1 MPNETHVQLASRLL
15 TNWDQ
20 YCNLRN
26 VNDFNSLKELIVSD
40 KLNETLD
47 NETAVH
53 INIKQEQNWFKPI
66 HLGKE
71 CDMFYA
77 CKGKSF
83 SEFTHRACHNQN
95 DSRKDFKYIPPNTR
109 REIPKDEFGKITL
122 SSAFG
127 ENVEAKLIK
136 TAIALDNNSLNH
148 PMDCLVAITDK
159 LNADALIPSALYES
173 LCSIN
178 DKSNKKE
185 NEIFAESA
193 DSSITFSN
201 DENEAECGKDIFYVE
216 SDSNNIN
223 FNSDYTKMKD
233 EQNNCDSL
241 EKVHAELKL
250 NKGNFLLIDG
260 LIYHRDKILNEPVMQ
275 LVLPRCRIDKVMKL
289 AHESVFGGH
298 MGVKKTKE
306 RIKYNFFWPNM
317 SGKIAE
323 FVQTCKGCQLR
334 KPEKIGDRAPITPIV
349 RPELPFEIVNIDVI
363 GPIQPPSGR
372 GHKYVLCMMDQ
383 HTRWPEAVPLRSL
396 TAKNACDSLLQI
408 FSRTGIPS
416 IIASDQGTNFK
427 SALTQEFT
435 KRIGSSPRFSCPGY
449 PSSNGLV
456 ERWNKVLKDMIHHV
470 IREDPRSWDRQLPF
484 LLFAYREVPNTTT
497 GVSPFRLLYGRE
509 ARGPLAILKSSWAG
523 EIHLPT
529 NISQS
534 AADYLQETKI
544 NMEKAAESASLTAAQ
559 KQKAYGD
566 YFNKRSSVKNFSV
579 GEQVVLLIPD
589 SKNKIYARWTGPGEI
604 IQHHPPH
611 SCKVKLSDG
620 TVRHVHVNKI
630 RKYHPRALAVGIIFE
645 GNHEFGEIHPTPNLS
660 RSTSERVLHEINLN
674 HLKESEREQVLA
686 IVLKHQTL
694 FTSDVKIAKSLKIK
708 VDEQIEELLRLDL
721 IEESDAE
728 IAYPIVC
735 VNKKDGTLRLCI
747 DFRALNS
754 ESVSDDFPMEDAVE
768 LLHSI
773 GRANIITTLDLL
785 KGYWAIPMA
794 EDSKNLTS
802 FKTHRQQYRFKVMSF
817 GLKNASATFQREM
830 NKALSCYREFSRAYI
845 DGIAIFSK
853 NWEEH
858 FLHLDTILTKL
869 SELNFTV
876 NLKKCAFG
884 KAQIKYLGH
893 SIGSGKHEPDPEK
906 TAVIN
911 NLSVP
916 KTKKELRS
924 VLGLCNYYL
933 EAPSLYS
940 PVPDKPYTIHSDAS
954 QIGIAA
960 CLSQKCGDKCYQ
972 IAYASQ
978 KLSKT
983 QQSWSTIEREAF
995 AIVWSLK
1002 RS

>member
-1 MPNETHVQLASRLL
+1 
-15 TNWDQ
+15 
-20 YCNLRN
+20 
-26 VNDFNSLKELIVSD
+26 
-40 KLNETLD
+40 
-47 NETAVH
+47 
-53 INIKQEQNWFKPI
+53 
-66 HLGKE
+66 
-71 CDMFYA
+71 
-77 CKGKSF
+77 
-83 SEFTHRACHNQN
+83 
-95 DSRKDFKYIPPNTR
+95 
-109 REIPKDEFGKITL
+109 
-122 SSAFG
+122 
-127 ENVEAKLIK
+127 
-136 TAIALDNNSLNH
+136 
-148 PMDCLVAITDK
+148 
-159 LNADALIPSALYES
+159 
-173 LCSIN
+173 
-178 DKSNKKE
+178 
-185 NEIFAESA
+185 
-193 DSSITFSN
+193 
-201 DENEAECGKDIFYVE
+201 
-216 SDSNNIN
+216 
-223 FNSDYTKMKD
+223 
-233 EQNNCDSL
+233 
-241 EKVHAELKL
+241 
-250 NKGNFLLIDG
+250 
-260 LIYHRDKILNEPVMQ
+260 
-275 LVLPRCRIDKVMKL
+275 
-289 AHESVFGGH
+289 
-298 MGVKKTKE
+298 
-306 RIKYNFFWPNM
+306 
-317 SGKIAE
+317 
-323 FVQTCKGCQLR
+323 
-334 KPEKIGDRAPITPIV
+334 
-349 RPELPFEIVNIDVI
+349 
-363 GPIQPPSGR
+363 
-372 GHKYVLCMMDQ
+372 
-383 HTRWPEAVPLRSL
+383 
-396 TAKNACDSLLQI
+396 
-408 FSRTGIPS
+408 
-416 IIASDQGTNFK
+416 
-427 SALTQEFT
+427 
-435 KRIGSSPRFSCPGY
+435 
-449 PSSNGLV
+449 
-456 ERWNKVLKDMIHHV
+456 MIHHV

-534 AADYLQETKI
+534 AADYLQEMKI

-559 KQKAYGD
+559 KQKGYGD
-566 YFNKRSSVKNFSV
+566 YFNKRSSVKNFSI

-589 SKNKIYARWTGPGEI
+589 SSNKIYARWTGPGEI

-611 SCKVKLSDG
+611 SYKVKLPDG

-630 RKYHPRALAVGIIFE
+630 RKYHPRALAVGVIFE
-645 GNHEFGEIHPTPNLS
+645 GDHEFGEIHPTPNLS

-686 IVLKHQTL
+686 IVLKHRTL
-694 FTSDVKIAKSLKIK
+694 FTSDVKIAKVGTHRIRLKPNIERKKPFVYRIPESLKIK
-708 VDEQIEELLRLDL
+708 VDEQIEELVRLDL

-735 VNKKDGTLRLCI
+735 VNKKDGTLRLCV

-768 LLHSI
+768 LIHSI

-802 FKTHRQQYRFKVMSF
+802 FQDS
-817 GLKNASATFQREM
+817 SATVPFQ
-830 NKALSCYREFSRAYI
+830 
-845 DGIAIFSK
+845 
-853 NWEEH
+853 
-858 FLHLDTILTKL
+858 
-869 SELNFTV
+869 ELNFTV

-893 SIGSGKHEPDPEK
+893 IIGSGKHEPDPEK

-911 NLSVP
+911 NLPVP

-960 CLSQKCGDKCYQ
+960 CLSQKCGDKCYP

-1002 RS
+1002 KFEVWVFGTEIEFYTDHNPLPYLTKSAPQSARLQRWAFALQKFNVTIKHCPGVKMPHADALSRLV

>member
-1 MPNETHVQLASRLL
+1 
-15 TNWDQ
+15 
-20 YCNLRN
+20 
-26 VNDFNSLKELIVSD
+26 
-40 KLNETLD
+40 
-47 NETAVH
+47 
-53 INIKQEQNWFKPI
+53 
-66 HLGKE
+66 
-71 CDMFYA
+71 
-77 CKGKSF
+77 
-83 SEFTHRACHNQN
+83 
-95 DSRKDFKYIPPNTR
+95 
-109 REIPKDEFGKITL
+109 
-122 SSAFG
+122 
-127 ENVEAKLIK
+127 
-136 TAIALDNNSLNH
+136 
-148 PMDCLVAITDK
+148 
-159 LNADALIPSALYES
+159 
-173 LCSIN
+173 
-178 DKSNKKE
+178 
-185 NEIFAESA
+185 
-193 DSSITFSN
+193 
-201 DENEAECGKDIFYVE
+201 
-216 SDSNNIN
+216 
-223 FNSDYTKMKD
+223 
-233 EQNNCDSL
+233 
-241 EKVHAELKL
+241 
-250 NKGNFLLIDG
+250 
-260 LIYHRDKILNEPVMQ
+260 
-275 LVLPRCRIDKVMKL
+275 
-289 AHESVFGGH
+289 
-298 MGVKKTKE
+298 
-306 RIKYNFFWPNM
+306 
-317 SGKIAE
+317 
-323 FVQTCKGCQLR
+323 
-334 KPEKIGDRAPITPIV
+334 
-349 RPELPFEIVNIDVI
+349 
-363 GPIQPPSGR
+363 
-372 GHKYVLCMMDQ
+372 
-383 HTRWPEAVPLRSL
+383 
-396 TAKNACDSLLQI
+396 
-408 FSRTGIPS
+408 
-416 IIASDQGTNFK
+416 
-427 SALTQEFT
+427 
-435 KRIGSSPRFSCPGY
+435 
-449 PSSNGLV
+449 
-456 ERWNKVLKDMIHHV
+456 MIHPV

-509 ARGPLAILKSSWAG
+509 ARWPLAILKSSWAG

-534 AADYLQETKI
+534 AADYLQEMKV

-566 YFNKRSSVKNFSV
+566 YFNKRSSVKNFSI

-589 SKNKIYARWTGPGEI
+589 SI
-604 IQHHPPH
+604 
-611 SCKVKLSDG
+611 KLSDG

-630 RKYHPRALAVGIIFE
+630 RKYHPRALAVGVIFE
-645 GNHEFGEIHPTPNLS
+645 DDHEFGEIHPTPNLS
-660 RSTSERVLHEINLN
+660 KSTSERVLHEINLN
-674 HLKESEREQVLA
+674 HLKKSEREQVLA

-694 FTSDVKIAKSLKIK
+694 FTSDVKIAKVGTHRIRLKPNIEQSLKIK

-735 VNKKDGTLRLCI
+735 VNKKDGTLRLCV

-768 LLHSI
+768 LIHSI
-773 GRANIITTLDLL
+773 GRANIIRTLDLL

-802 FKTHRQQYRFKVMSF
+802 FKTHRQQYHFKVMSF

-830 NKALSCYREFSRAYI
+830 NKALSCYRKFSRAYI
-845 DGIAIFSK
+845 DDIAIFSK

-858 FLHLDTILTKL
+858 LHLDTILTKL

-893 SIGSGKHEPDPEK
+893 IIGSGKHEPDPEK

-911 NLSVP
+911 NLPVP

-960 CLSQKCGDKCYQ
+960 CLSQKCGDKCYP

-1002 RS
+1002 KFEVWVFGTEIEFYTDHNPLPYLTKSAPQSARLQRWAFALQKFNVTIKHCPDCSDWLRTNENKIYGERQRASASAQNGWRKRDGSRHERKPKKGRGGATRGGKANQDVTWAEPNTNLRGWEHPLSAKRLASANQNVVSRAIVPSADRLRLFPFQQNCSAQFNFLF

>member
-1 MPNETHVQLASRLL
+1 
-15 TNWDQ
+15 
-20 YCNLRN
+20 
-26 VNDFNSLKELIVSD
+26 
-40 KLNETLD
+40 
-47 NETAVH
+47 
-53 INIKQEQNWFKPI
+53 
-66 HLGKE
+66 
-71 CDMFYA
+71 
-77 CKGKSF
+77 
-83 SEFTHRACHNQN
+83 
-95 DSRKDFKYIPPNTR
+95 
-109 REIPKDEFGKITL
+109 
-122 SSAFG
+122 
-127 ENVEAKLIK
+127 
-136 TAIALDNNSLNH
+136 
-148 PMDCLVAITDK
+148 
-159 LNADALIPSALYES
+159 
-173 LCSIN
+173 
-178 DKSNKKE
+178 
-185 NEIFAESA
+185 
-193 DSSITFSN
+193 
-201 DENEAECGKDIFYVE
+201 
-216 SDSNNIN
+216 
-223 FNSDYTKMKD
+223 
-233 EQNNCDSL
+233 
-241 EKVHAELKL
+241 
-250 NKGNFLLIDG
+250 
-260 LIYHRDKILNEPVMQ
+260 
-275 LVLPRCRIDKVMKL
+275 
-289 AHESVFGGH
+289 
-298 MGVKKTKE
+298 
-306 RIKYNFFWPNM
+306 M
-317 SGKIAE
+317 SGEIAE

-349 RPELPFEIVNIDVI
+349 RPELPFEIVNIDMI

-396 TAKNACDSLLQI
+396 TAKTACDSLLQI

-449 PSSNGLV
+449 PASNGLV

-534 AADYLQETKI
+534 AADYLQEMKI

-566 YFNKRSSVKNFSV
+566 YFNKRSSVKNFSI

-589 SKNKIYARWTGPGEI
+589 SSNKIYARWTGPGEI
-604 IQHHPPH
+604 IQHHPAH
-611 SCKVKLSDG
+611 SYKVKLPDG

-630 RKYHPRALAVGIIFE
+630 RKYHPRALAVGVIFE
-645 GNHEFGEIHPTPNLS
+645 GDHEFGEIHPTPNLS

-694 FTSDVKIAKSLKIK
+694 FTSDVKIAK
-708 VDEQIEELLRLDL
+708 ELLRLDL

-728 IAYPIVC
+728 LAYPIVC
-735 VNKKDGTLRLCI
+735 VNKKDDTLRLCV

-768 LLHSI
+768 LIHSI

-785 KGYWAIPMA
+785 KGYWAIPMT

-845 DGIAIFSK
+845 DDIAIFSK

-858 FLHLDTILTKL
+858 LHLDTILTKL

-893 SIGSGKHEPDPEK
+893 IIGSGKHEPDTEK
-906 TAVIN
+906 NAVIN
-911 NLSVP
+911 NLPVP

-940 PVPDKPYTIHSDAS
+940 LVPDKPYTIHSDVS

-960 CLSQKCGDKCYQ
+960 CLSQKCGDKYYP

-978 KLSKT
+978 KLTKT

-995 AIVWSLK
+995 AVVWSLK
-1002 RS
+1002 KFEVWVFGTEIEFYTDHNPLPYLTKSAPQSARLQRWVFALQKFNVTIKHCPGVKMPHADALSRLV

>member
-1 MPNETHVQLASRLL
+1 
-15 TNWDQ
+15 
-20 YCNLRN
+20 
-26 VNDFNSLKELIVSD
+26 
-40 KLNETLD
+40 
-47 NETAVH
+47 
-53 INIKQEQNWFKPI
+53 
-66 HLGKE
+66 
-71 CDMFYA
+71 
-77 CKGKSF
+77 
-83 SEFTHRACHNQN
+83 
-95 DSRKDFKYIPPNTR
+95 
-109 REIPKDEFGKITL
+109 
-122 SSAFG
+122 
-127 ENVEAKLIK
+127 
-136 TAIALDNNSLNH
+136 
-148 PMDCLVAITDK
+148 
-159 LNADALIPSALYES
+159 
-173 LCSIN
+173 
-178 DKSNKKE
+178 
-185 NEIFAESA
+185 
-193 DSSITFSN
+193 
-201 DENEAECGKDIFYVE
+201 
-216 SDSNNIN
+216 
-223 FNSDYTKMKD
+223 
-233 EQNNCDSL
+233 
-241 EKVHAELKL
+241 
-250 NKGNFLLIDG
+250 
-260 LIYHRDKILNEPVMQ
+260 
-275 LVLPRCRIDKVMKL
+275 
-289 AHESVFGGH
+289 
-298 MGVKKTKE
+298 
-306 RIKYNFFWPNM
+306 
-317 SGKIAE
+317 
-323 FVQTCKGCQLR
+323 
-334 KPEKIGDRAPITPIV
+334 
-349 RPELPFEIVNIDVI
+349 
-363 GPIQPPSGR
+363 
-372 GHKYVLCMMDQ
+372 MMEQ

-449 PSSNGLV
+449 PASNGLV

-534 AADYLQETKI
+534 AADYLQEMKI
-544 NMEKAAESASLTAAQ
+544 NMEKTAESASLTAAQ

-566 YFNKRSSVKNFSV
+566 YFNKRLSVKNFSI

-589 SKNKIYARWTGPGEI
+589 SSNKIYARWTGPGEI
-604 IQHHPPH
+604 IQHH
-611 SCKVKLSDG
+611 
-620 TVRHVHVNKI
+620 
-630 RKYHPRALAVGIIFE
+630 
-645 GNHEFGEIHPTPNLS
+645 IHPIHIKLNCPMELS
-660 RSTSERVLHEINLN
+660 TWN

-694 FTSDVKIAKSLKIK
+694 FTSDVKIAKVGTHRIRLKANIERKKPFVYRIPESLKIK
-708 VDEQIEELLRLDL
+708 VDKQIEELLRLDL

-735 VNKKDGTLRLCI
+735 VNKKDVTLLLCV

-768 LLHSI
+768 LIHSI

-794 EDSKNLTS
+794 EDSKIHTS

-830 NKALSCYREFSRAYI
+830 NKALSCYREFSQ
-845 DGIAIFSK
+845 
-853 NWEEH
+853 
-858 FLHLDTILTKL
+858 
-869 SELNFTV
+869 LNFAV

-884 KAQIKYLGH
+884 KAQIKYLDH
-893 SIGSGKHEPDPEK
+893 IIGSGKHEPDPEK

-911 NLSVP
+911 NLPVP

-924 VLGLCNYYL
+924 VLGLCNYYREYIPKYSELVYPLTELTKKRVPDSIPWTETHDSSFPLLKKALL

-954 QIGIAA
+954 QIAIAA
-960 CLSQKCGDKCYQ
+960 CLSQKCGDKCYP

-1002 RS
+1002 KFEVWVFGTEIEFYTDHNPLPYLTKSAPQSARLQRWAFALQKFNVTVKHCPGVKIPHADALSRLV